1 MRIEISQDG
10 DSHVFPYSCCWCSRI
25 IKVENRSMVVLVA
38 KEKCYIFC
46 TKCHDLTLKGFAFN
60 RVGFLSLYI
69 GATSRFDKISAW
81 VHQIHHNCR
90 SQISTQ
96 LLNGWCNA
104 RYIYRNTIM
113 QDRVIKR
120 YSCFLPTIF
129 VPFIGKLSHANNN
142 FKVIVNRCSRSLLT
156 KREYNLFLASI
167 IETN

>member
-10 DSHVFPYSCCWCSRI
+10 DSHVFPYSCCWCSRM
-25 IKVENRSMVVLVA
+25 IKVENRSMVVLA

-46 TKCHDLTLKGFAFN
+46 TKCHDMTLKGFAFN
-60 RVGFLSLYI
+60 RVGFLSLHI

-96 LLNGWCNA
+96 LLNGWGNA
-104 RYIYRNTIM
+104 WCIYRNTIM
-113 QDRVIKR
+113 QDGVIKR
-120 YSCFLPTIF
+120 YSCFLPTIL
-129 VPFIGKLSHANNN
+129 VPFIGELSHENNN
-142 FKVIVNRCSRSLLT
+142 FKVIVNRCLRSLLT

-167 IETN
+167 IKTN